1 MIICLIILSIYMVL
15 GTLIAIISRRLGIK
29 TTQDYY
35 VAGYRL
41 SGFLA
46 AMTYAAT
53 TYSAFMMVGL
63 VGFAYATGVGAL
75 GFELLYFI
83 STLTLLTLFSRK
95 VWSMARERN
104 WISPA
109 EMLSDLYMSRTLG
122 LLVAII
128 YLIALIPYISAQLIG
143 IGSLFE
149 GLGGGN
155 FYVIG
160 VIVGS
165 IIVLLW
171 TYIAGI
177 WSVATTDAYQGLWML
192 MAASTYIIWL
202 FLFLYPSNNVDL
214 LEVLHILGE
223 KGLLG
228 LSNFWSIPVFLAFTL
243 PWIFFAVTNPQV
255 VQRLYMPR
263 DEKALRRMI
272 ELFAVFGFF
281 YTVVVVLIGLGAR
294 GLSELG
300 TIQYIE
306 VRDLVTPI
314 LISFAHPLLSAIIFT
329 SIVAAAISTADSII
343 LTLASAASRDLYLR
357 LSSLPSEK
365 RSLIIGYMTI
375 VLLVIV
381 TSLIAMI
388 RPGFVVEMSVLSS
401 VILLPLAPIT
411 IAAWIMPKNIINE
424 RISLYAIIG
433 LLLGVALS
441 LYAAII
447 YGPKKAF
454 ITTWLSFPISGWVL
468 IITSIIILIG
478 YMVESIRSKK

>member
-1 MIICLIILSIYMVL
+1 MILCLVILFIYIFL
-15 GTLIAIISRRLGIK
+15 GTLIALISRKLGIK

-83 STLTLLTLFSRK
+83 ATLTLLAIFSK
-95 VWSMARERN
+95 KIWSMARERN

-109 EMLSDLYMSRTLG
+109 EMLSDLYGSKILG
-122 LLVAII
+122 LIIAIVYLV
-128 YLIALIPYISAQLIG
+128 ALIPYISAQLIG

-149 GLGGGN
+149 GLGGRD
-155 FYVIG
+155 FYIIG
-160 VIVGS
+160 VIVGG
-165 IIVLLW
+165 IIVLIW

-202 FLFLYPSNNVDL
+202 FLFLYPSNNVDISRA
-214 LEVLHILGE
+214 LHILGE

-228 LSNFWSIPVFLAFTL
+228 ISSFWSLPVFLAFTL

-272 ELFAVFGFF
+272 ELFAIFGFF
-281 YTVVVVLIGLGAR
+281 YTIVVVLIGLGAR

-300 TIQYIE
+300 IIQYIKA
-306 VRDLVTPI
+306 RDLVTPT
-314 LISFAHPLLSAIIFT
+314 LISLAHPLLSAIIFT

-343 LTLASAASRDLYLR
+343 LTLASAASRDLYSK

-365 RSLIIGYMTI
+365 RSLIIGYITI
-375 VLLVIV
+375 VLLIII
-381 TSLIAMI
+381 TALIATI

-411 IAAWIMPKNIINE
+411 IAAWVMPHKT
-424 RISLYAIIG
+424 ISNKYTSLCATLGLIIG
-433 LLLGVALS
+433 VAIS

-454 ITTWLSFPISGWVL
+454 ITTWLGLPISGWVL
-468 IITSIIILIG
+468 LVTSIIVLIG
-478 YMVESIRSKK
+478 YVIKSK

>member
-1 MIICLIILSIYMVL
+1 MILCLVILFIYIFL
-15 GTLIAIISRRLGIK
+15 GTLIALISRKLGIK

-83 STLTLLTLFSRK
+83 ATLTLLAIFSK
-95 VWSMARERN
+95 KIWSMARERN

-109 EMLSDLYMSRTLG
+109 EMLSDLYGSKILG
-122 LLVAII
+122 LIIAIVYLV
-128 YLIALIPYISAQLIG
+128 ALIPYISAQLIG

-149 GLGGGN
+149 GLGGRD
-155 FYVIG
+155 FYIIG
-160 VIVGS
+160 VIVGG
-165 IIVLLW
+165 IIVLIW

-202 FLFLYPSNNVDL
+202 FLFLYPSNNVDISRA
-214 LEVLHILGE
+214 LHILGE

-228 LSNFWSIPVFLAFTL
+228 ISSFWSLPVFLAFTL

-272 ELFAVFGFF
+272 ELFAIFGFF
-281 YTVVVVLIGLGAR
+281 YTIVVVLIGLGAR

-300 TIQYIE
+300 IIQYIKA
-306 VRDLVTPI
+306 RDLVTPT
-314 LISFAHPLLSAIIFT
+314 LISLAHPLLSAIIFT

-343 LTLASAASRDLYLR
+343 LTLASAASRDLYSK

-365 RSLIIGYMTI
+365 RSLIIGYITI
-375 VLLVIV
+375 VLLIII
-381 TSLIAMI
+381 TALIATI

-411 IAAWIMPKNIINE
+411 IAAWVMPHKTISNKYTSLCATLGLIM
-424 RISLYAIIG
+424 
-433 LLLGVALS
+433 GVAIS

-454 ITTWLSFPISGWVL
+454 ITTWLRLPISGWVL
-468 IITSIIILIG
+468 LVTSIIVLIG
-478 YMVESIRSKK
+478 YVIKSK